1 MPFCTFAHRG
11 GAQYTLVDNT
21 FVLHFLPYAP
31 EIALKVYIYGLTLCQ
46 NPLSEDNDPER
57 MAIALDLTV
66 EDILS
71 AYEYWQGMGI
81 VRLSSRQPLTV
92 LYLSPADAMQSART
106 IAGNRYHDFLV
117 QLQDCFDDRMLSP
130 NELYTYLQFLEDTHF
145 DPQALVMIA
154 RFCTDKKGTGIKA
167 PYVLAVARNWA
178 QQGVSTPQDVEA
190 RIRDAD
196 EVSEELRAVFRALKK
211 TAAPDIADR
220 QLYLKWTRSWGF
232 APDAVVRAAK
242 TVKRGGMERLDVVL
256 DGFFRMG
263 VFTLADMD
271 AAIKAKEDNYALCIK
286 INKIL
291 GLYYESIEHLVET
304 YIAPW
309 QALGYTPDSLV
320 LLAKYCA
327 LRGVRTLEGMHDV
340 VQKLYAD
347 GVVEEQSVKV
357 YLDQY
362 AQVEKAVARVL
373 DATGTARRVTQN
385 DRDMYRTW
393 TQTWGM
399 SDDLIL
405 YAATLAQGK
414 PYPMGV
420 VGNTLSRWHGEQ
432 IHTVEQARAQIG
444 ASVYGQSAPSAPSAT
459 AGDEF
464 RRAEIRAALKEDA
477 AYRKLDQTLRMLNMQ
492 LAHCQLDGKP
502 IPPQLQQQVSEAQ
515 RALEARIVQLGY
527 NPQDI

>member
-1 MPFCTFAHRG
+1 MPFCTFARRG

-31 EIALKVYIYGLTLCQ
+31 ETALKVYVYGLALCQ
-46 NPLSEDNDPER
+46 NPLSDDNDPER
-57 MAIALDLTV
+57 MAIALDLTM
-66 EDILS
+66 EDIVS
-71 AYEYWQGMGI
+71 AYEYWEGMGI
-81 VRLSSRQPLTV
+81 VRIATRQPLTV
-92 LYLSPADAMQSART
+92 LYLSPSEAMQSART
-106 IAGNRYHDFLV
+106 IAGDRYHDFLV

-130 NELYTYLQFLEDTHF
+130 NELYTYLQFLEDTHY

-154 RFCTDKKGTGIKA
+154 RFCVDKKGTGIKA
-167 PYVLAVARNWA
+167 PYVLTVARNWA
-178 QQGVSTPQDVEA
+178 QQGINTPADVEA

-196 EVSEELRAVFRALKK
+196 EVGEELRAVFRALKK
-211 TAAPDIADR
+211 KAAPDIADR

-232 APDAVVRAAK
+232 APEAVVRAAK

-263 VFTLADMD
+263 VFTVADMD
-271 AAIKAKEDNYALCIK
+271 VAIKTREDNYALCIR

-291 GLYYESIEHLVET
+291 GLYYESLEHLVET

-309 QALGYTPDSLV
+309 QALGYTADSLV

-327 LRGVRTLEGMHDV
+327 MRGVRTLEGMHDV

-373 DATGTARRVTQN
+373 DATGTARRVTQS

-399 SDDLIL
+399 NDEMIL
-405 YAATLAQGK
+405 YAATLAQGR
-414 PYPMGV
+414 PYPMGI
-420 VGNTLSRWHGEQ
+420 VGNTLSRWHAAQ
-432 IHTVEQARAQIG
+432 IHTVEDARAQIG
-444 ASVYGQSAPSAPSAT
+444 ATVYGQSAPQAPAAN

-464 RRAEIRAALKEDA
+464 RRAEIRAALQEDA
-477 AYRKLDQTLRMLNMQ
+477 AYRRLDQNLRRLNMQ
-492 LAHCQLDGKP
+492 LAHCQLDDRP
-502 IPPQLQQQVSEAQ
+502 VPPELQTQIAEAQ
-515 RALEARIVQLGY
+515 EAIRQRIAELGY
-527 NPQDI
+527 DPNDI